1 MPNKTIRAIYFILCA
16 TLLTVFALASEE
28 GAPLKSIAVLEFEAK
43 GVSSLE
49 ASTLTDRFRSELVR
63 TEKFVQ
69 IERSKIEQIFEEQK
83 LQLSGTISED
93 KLVEIGELLGA
104 ELLVIGSIGKLGSTY
119 TIDLRLVEVESGQII
134 ASYFK
139 DHRGEVDGLL
149 GQFRIIAGEIA
160 GKEVSLPTAPASNSP
175 QVISSITGATP
186 AITALSA
193 QQKGKSDAD
202 ADFSKFV
209 WAGGGAASG
218 TTGGCLLGL
227 PGGLFATGA
236 VAGAAY
242 MVDAKP
248 SQVRLAELNTT
259 DAFVKQAYIRSYE
272 EQIKKQRATWGGG
285 GGTIGCCIGT
295 LIAAMIIT
303 STATTY

>member
-1 MPNKTIRAIYFILCA
+1 VSNRTFSAIFVILISTLFTISVLG
-16 TLLTVFALASEE
+16 SEE
-28 GAPLKSIAVLEFEAK
+28 GAALKSIAVLEFEAK
-43 GVSSLE
+43 GVSSIE

-63 TEKFVQ
+63 TEKFFQ

-119 TIDLRLVEVESGQII
+119 TIDLRLVEVESGKII

-149 GQFRIIAGEIA
+149 DQFRIIAGEIA
-160 GKEVSLPTAPASNSP
+160 GKEVSQATGPASVSSP
-175 QVISSITGATP
+175 VVSRIIPTSPIS
-186 AITALSA
+186 TALSA
-193 QQKGKSDAD
+193 QRKAKTDAD
-202 ADFSKFV
+202 EDFSKFV

-218 TTGGCLLGL
+218 TTGGCLLGIT
-227 PGGLFATGA
+227 GGVLATGA

-242 MVDAKP
+242 MADAKP
-248 SQVRLAELNTT
+248 PQARLAELNTT
-259 DAFVKQAYIRSYE
+259 DAFVKQAYIKSYE
-272 EQIKKQRATWGGG
+272 EELKKQRATWGSG

-295 LIAAMIIT
+295 IIAAMIIT
-303 STATTY
+303 STTSTY